1 MSHKSSPV
9 AINAVGISGSGRT
22 LILTLIQKALIDAG
36 FTSVIYENPEMKTET
51 RFAFLDEVLEERNTE
66 FFSKAINLSEVQV
79 LRKATPRLT
88 EINSFA
94 STLDS
99 NGSFYTMGQL
109 REIMKQMEHHPD
121 ETYLNVQVCGNELNG
136 GAWNMSAQL
145 RDVSNGPGVVMTITH
160 PQLKVL
166 PAL

>member
-1 MSHKSSPV
+1 MNHRSSPV
-9 AINAVGISGSGRT
+9 AINAVGASGSGRT

-51 RFAFLDEVLEERNTE
+51 RFAFLDEVLAERDPE
-66 FFSKAINLSEVQV
+66 FFCKAISLEEVQV
-79 LRKATPRLT
+79 LRKAIPPLA
-88 EINSFA
+88 EIDSFA
-94 STLDS
+94 PTHDT
-99 NGSFYTMGQL
+99 NGFFYTMGHL
-109 REIMKQMEHHPD
+109 RALMKQMEHHSD
-121 ETYLNVQVCGNELNG
+121 NTYVNVQVCGKELNG

-145 RDVSNGPGVVMTITH
+145 REVSNGPGVVMTITH